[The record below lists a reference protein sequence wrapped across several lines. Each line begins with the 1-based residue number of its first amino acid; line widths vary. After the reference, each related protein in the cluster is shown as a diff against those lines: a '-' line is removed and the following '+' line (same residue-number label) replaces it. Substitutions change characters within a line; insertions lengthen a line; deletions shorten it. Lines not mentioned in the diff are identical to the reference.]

1 MANDNN
7 DPNSVNTSSEAP
19 MNAPYLDKQSAIRR
33 SFEASTQAAS
43 RIADEEIAK
52 KQVVSDR
59 EQKKIR
65 EKHLSKEKTKAA
77 RQLHTLSTPSRIS
90 SEVGT
95 LAHQEATRKRITG
108 SQSSLLG
115 MPDIVLEQGYQED
128 MVRAQEARQKAAN
141 ATRTAEIV
149 NGKPKLGK
157 SYEEDV
163 AAGNQFAQRAAEK
176 KAAMIEKRRVGASDV
191 KVESAMQ
198 EAMER
203 RAVFTQDETIKKQIK
218 ENKLTRKEVE
228 SQYNEKYALFEDAQ
242 KKREKHISD
251 AQELTSKKTAKEDVL
266 SQALETRRMET
277 GGNVSDEDLI
287 SQDTSL
293 QNIKKEIE
301 QLTESL
307 KTLGTES
314 KATNENL
321 VKYND
326 ELAKQERLLKAMPKG
341 GAAGFIEGGSGK
353 ALIEAMGSAA
363 QLYRSQAVGLPM
375 REAKAEAGIVGL
387 ALNRYNKQYAATQG
401 DMASYYEILEDAG
414 GADAFADKMGLRSQI
429 SSGTERV
436 LEGGEA
442 LHGLLG
448 LVLGS
453 GDTSKTMSKTA
464 QIIAGTGKAIE
475 IGGSV
480 LKGVNENAVV
490 GAETKLEAIMTRDQF
505 NASISAIR
513 SQGGQALYNQ
523 AMGAANVSIGAGDS
537 KALEERL
544 SSVSGMQDALNR
556 GNLSPEQFR
565 QVTAQVGASVY
576 GANQDR
582 AEIATRAGELQKK
595 RVMTTDQFTQAMGIQ
610 SAAGGS
616 LTGLESTLKRAVS
629 AGVNDSKLLVEFAQL
644 SANLNQSLTDIGVSA
659 ENHTAYANKV
669 QQLKEAGA
677 SEVLATRSA
686 ATQIGSLD
694 SILRDTSMNEGS
706 LMKSAKIQE
715 ILGPGATAA
724 ERYILQTADTGELGL
739 LTTKTLTE
747 AQQKSIKLKGPAFE
761 SARKKIQADL
771 PNQTRRLEDMA
782 EIAVM
787 YGPQGTGGAMG
798 MSDESKEISARI
810 QGRSFVPGQKLL
822 DLSNVEGKD
831 FKNQAGTAE
840 DRIKDQG
847 QAALNQ
853 IEQAAKALGGVSTT
867 FEAITKSLKIIT
879 ANLDA
884 NAVADKARK
893 DASSLDPDGKFSG
906 AVVKFDQAV
915 EKMRQKMGIDPIAKL
930 SGDNSNKK
938 ITPAKRT
945 GMDLIEIKLNPDG
958 TRAN

>member
-19 MNAPYLDKQSAIRR
+19 MNSPYLDKESAIRR

-43 RIADEEIAK
+43 RSAEEEIAK
-52 KQVVSDR
+52 RQIVSDR

-65 EKHLSKEKTKAA
+65 EKHYSKEKTKAA
-77 RQLHTLSTPSRIS
+77 RQLHTLSSPSRVS

-128 MVRAQEARQKAAN
+128 MVRAQEFRQKAAN

-157 SYEEDV
+157 SYEEDI
-163 AAGNQFAQRAAEK
+163 AAGSQFAQRAAEK

-198 EAMER
+198 EAIER
-203 RAVFTQDETIKKQIK
+203 RAEFTQDETIKKQVK
-218 ENKLTRKEVE
+218 ENTLTRKEVE
-228 SQYNEKYALFEDAQ
+228 SQYNKKYELFEAE
-242 KKREKHISD
+242 KRNKEE
-251 AQELTSKKTAKEDVL
+251 QTSKAQVLTNTKTMKEDVL
-266 SQALETRRMET
+266 NQALESRRIET
-277 GGNVSDEDLI
+277 GGTVSAEDLI
-287 SQDTSL
+287 SQDTGL

-301 QLTESL
+301 ELTESL
-307 KTLGTES
+307 KTLGNES
-314 KATNENL
+314 IETNNNL
-321 VKYND
+321 IKYND

-341 GAAGFIEGGSGK
+341 GAAGFLEQGGGD
-353 ALIEAMGSAA
+353 AMIEAMGTAA
-363 QLYRSQAVGLPM
+363 QMFRRHMVGIPM
-375 REAKAEAGIVGL
+375 REEKAKAGIANL

-401 DMASYYEILEDAG
+401 DMASYYEIVEDAG
-414 GADAFADKMGLRSQI
+414 GAEAFGKQMALRGQF
-429 SSGTERV
+429 SSGIEAGLDITTAGMDV
-436 LEGGEA
+436 ANIALGGGTGQGVDKGLAKGAKYLAKGMKGFEA
-442 LHGLLG
+442 L
-448 LVLGS
+448 
-453 GDTSKTMSKTA
+453 A
-464 QIIAGTGKAIE
+464 
-475 IGGSV
+475 
-480 LKGVNENAVV
+480 KGADENAVI

-505 NASISAIR
+505 NSAISAIR

-537 KALEERL
+537 RALEEKL
-544 SSVSGMQDALNR
+544 SSVGGMQDALDR

-582 AEIATRAGELQKK
+582 GEIAIRAGELQKK

-644 SANLNQSLTDIGVSA
+644 SANLNQSLTNIGVSA

-686 ATQIGSLD
+686 ASQIGSLD

-724 ERYILQTADTGELGL
+724 ERYILQTADTGELGM
-739 LTTKTLTE
+739 LTKKTLTE
-747 AQQKSIKLKGPAFE
+747 AEQKSIKLKGPAFE

-771 PNQTRRLEDMA
+771 PNQRRRLEDMA
-782 EIAVM
+782 EISVM
-787 YGPQGTGGAMG
+787 YGPTGTGGAMG
-798 MSDESKEISARI
+798 MTDESKEITARI
-810 QGRSFVPGQKLL
+810 QGRSFVPGQKPI
-822 DLSNVEGKD
+822 DLNSVEGKE

-840 DRIKDQG
+840 DQMKNQG

-853 IEQAAKALGGVSTT
+853 IQQAATALGGVKET
-867 FEAITKSLKIIT
+867 FEAITKSLQLIT
-879 ANLDA
+879 KNLDA

-893 DASSLDPDGKFSG
+893 DADNLDPDGKFG
-906 AVVKFDQAV
+906 AAVGKFDDAV
-915 EKMRQKMGIDPIAKL
+915 EKMRGKMGIDPVAKAG
-930 SGDNSNKK
+930 GDNSSKK
-938 ITPAKRT
+938 VNWKSENT
-945 GMDLIEIKLNPDG
+945 GGKMGKNG
-958 TRAN
+958 QTGSW